1 MKKKGLLAQ
10 IPFDVQL
17 DHELIDE
24 VNIYPATT
32 VTTPNYKASRSA
44 MKYTAIASQRE
55 ENGIKGRSIRKLFSR
70 LENMSKSR
78 LG

>member
-44 MKYTAIASQRE
+44 MKYTDIASQRE
-55 ENGIKGRSIRKLFSR
+55 
-70 LENMSKSR
+70 
-78 LG
+78 